1 MRYGNDIQDEE
12 GYPAFAQ
19 VNKATG
25 EAINYSLGQSEP
37 VSYDTTDCILVIP
50 SFSCTKS

>member
-12 GYPAFAQ
+12 GYPAFAL

-25 EAINYSLGQSEP
+25 EAIKQSLGQSEP
-37 VSYDTTDCILVIP
+37 VGYTTDHCILVVP
-50 SFSCTKS
+50 SF